1 MGYAKFLKT
10 FVVAAIATAGAF
22 AAAGAAS
29 ATTRVAL
36 VIGNGDYVHQSKLAN
51 PANDIAR
58 MTDTLN
64 AIGYDVTTLS
74 DLDEDAMERA
84 LADFSDKADK
94 AEVAVVYYSGHGMEI
109 QDTNYLIPI
118 DAELK
123 KERDAKF
130 EAVDLDYVRAAIEGA
145 SQLKVVIL
153 DACRNNTFLAKTR
166 GGTKGLKRVVAQAG
180 EIIAYSTAPG
190 SVAQDGE
197 PGGLSPYTRA
207 LSEKLEESPD
217 LDVRF
222 LFTSLGA
229 KTAEYAGVQQRP
241 YTEFASILPD
251 GRLPMGA
258 SRAAPEDAAFDRAIA
273 TKDIEALKQMVQ
285 DFPNHPRAAAAMAAI
300 RDAESAAADQIVA
313 EALRSL
319 DRDDLRRAAVAG
331 VSHERADEVRAAI
344 EVHRKIDD
352 AIAGLDI
359 TALDALYEVTDE
371 RHPRRSDLRDALRR
385 AIVSDSCAK
394 MLKYRMFCPSE
405 LMAMANGPVAAPV
418 ATPAPAPAPEPTPV
432 VQAPPP
438 APVDPLDE
446 FTDDV
451 DGAALGKAAAVKTEW
466 RQVALRAL
474 GHYDGAI
481 DGQAGPA
488 MSRAIDDWRA
498 ALGLDGSGDLAP
510 REVVALMK
518 QGAAVD
524 MKARAYLGV
533 MYGIGLGVG
542 LDPQKATEHLEAAN
556 SAGERDAGVYLKNLS
571 ANWK

>member
-1 MGYAKFLKT
+1 MARLLT
-10 FVVAAIATAGAF
+10 IAMLVF
-22 AAAGAAS
+22 ALASAVSPSGAA

-36 VIGNGDYVHQSKLAN
+36 VIGNGDYEFQSKLAN
-51 PANDIAR
+51 PPNDIAR
-58 MTDTLN
+58 MSETLTL
-64 AIGYDVTTLS
+64 IGYDVTTLR
-74 DLDEDAMERA
+74 DLDERSMERA
-84 LADFSDKADK
+84 LADFSEKADQ
-94 AEVAVVYYSGHGMEI
+94 ADVAVVYYSGHGMEI

-145 SQLKVVIL
+145 KELKVVIL

-166 GGTKGLKRVVAQAG
+166 GGTRGLKRVVAQAG

-217 LDVRF
+217 MDVRF

-229 KTAEYAGVQQRP
+229 KTAEYAGVEQRP

-258 SRAAPEDAAFDRAIA
+258 ERGSPADGAFDQALAAGDIA
-273 TKDIEALKQMVQ
+273 ALKKMLE
-285 DFPNHPRAAAAMAAI
+285 DFPTHPRAAEAMAAI
-300 RDAESAAADQIVA
+300 RDAEAA
-313 EALRSL
+313 EAGRVIADALRTL
-319 DRDDLRRAAVAG
+319 DRDDLRRAAVVG
-331 VSHERADEVRAAI
+331 VGHERAGEVREAI
-344 EVHRKIDD
+344 EVHRRLDD

-359 TALDALYEVTDE
+359 AALDALYEETGE
-371 RHPRRSDLRDALRR
+371 RHPRRQELRDALRR
-385 AIVSDSCAK
+385 AIVSESCAK

-405 LMAMANGPVAAPV
+405 LMAMANAAAPQPAPVV
-418 ATPAPAPAPEPTPV
+418 AVAPTPAPTPAVQPAPES
-432 VQAPPP
+432 P
-438 APVDPLDE
+438 ADPLAE
-446 FTDDV
+446 LTGDV
-451 DGAALGKAAAVKTEW
+451 DGTSLGKAAAVKTEW
-466 RQVALRAL
+466 RQVALQAL

-481 DGQAGPA
+481 DGQNGPA
-488 MSRAIDDWRA
+488 MSRAVSRWRA
-498 ALGLDGSGDLAP
+498 DIGIEGVGDLAP

-518 QGAAVD
+518 QGAERD
-524 MKARAYLGV
+524 PKARAYLGV
-533 MYGIGLGVG
+533 MYGIGLGVS
-542 LDPQKATEHLEAAN
+542 LDPVKATEHLEAAN
-556 SAGERDAGVYLKNLS
+556 RAGERDASVYLKNLS